1 MNIFRDV
8 NEMASAL
15 FMIKQKPYN
24 EIKIYNGALIIY
36 EKKR

>member
-24 EIKIYNGALIIY
+24 GIKI
-36 EKKR
+36 